1 MKLVFSFVL
10 ALIIVFVVYPAAVT
24 LGQTGPEAELK
35 RGEEVYKSRCL
46 GCHLPEGKARVK
58 RLNLADNEWR
68 HGGSLK
74 DIEKVVLDGVS
85 GTAMQSFKEVL
96 PKDDVTAVAKYVRS
110 LSLAGG
116 QQNSGTR

>member
-10 ALIIVFVVYPAAVT
+10 ACILFFLVYPVLVSQGRTTA
-24 LGQTGPEAELK
+24 EAEMK

-68 HGGSLK
+68 HGGTQK
-74 DIEKVVLDGVS
+74 DIEKIVSEGVS

-96 PKDDVTAVAKYVRS
+96 PKDDITAVAKYVLS
-110 LSLAGG
+110 LS
-116 QQNSGTR
+116 QDSGTR